1 MTTIPALS
9 ALGNHSWRESSR
21 MLVSTLRSGA
31 WRTPSASTS
40 IWWTQGPGTSSIRSS
55 RRPISPATCTMAPFA
70 RSGFARVVQRV
81 YKKSPGAS
89 ATFCH
94 MGHVVMENRNGLVA
108 ATEMTQAAGAAE
120 RDAAIAMVEE
130 VAGSHRITL
139 GADKF
144 KSNYI
149 QRGTTDS
156 RCFSIGPKCSA
167 RVSASQ
173 GRGRQQRQ
181 GC

>member
-1 MTTIPALS
+1 MANTV
-9 ALGNHSWRESSR
+9 GFYVN
-21 MLVSTLRSGA
+21 LVDTGTRDVVYTVVKEADFASNMYHGA
-31 WRTPSASTS
+31 
-40 IWWTQGPGTSSIRSS
+40 
-55 RRPISPATCTMAPFA
+55 FA

-130 VAGSHRITL
+130 VAGSHRITR

-149 QRGTTDS
+149 RRVTTDS